1 MSNTVTPPSSPSNPR
16 KRSWSEA
23 FGLFL
28 NAEGL
33 GLLPKIILRIVP
45 AAYIP
50 FGILNDATGIG
61 VVDDP
66 LTIGFALYV
75 IWRVNKYRTQNM

>member
-1 MSNTVTPPSSPSNPR
+1 MENTSITNSR
-16 KRSWSEA
+16 KRTWAEA
-23 FGLFL
+23 FRLFL
-28 NAEGL
+28 KAEGL
-33 GLLPKIILRIVP
+33 GVASKIVLRFIP

-50 FGILNDATGIG
+50 FGILNDATVIG

-75 IWRVNKYRTQNM
+75 LWRVNKYRTQNI

>member
-1 MSNTVTPPSSPSNPR
+1 MNNTASTTPSSQ

-28 NAEGL
+28 KAEGL

-75 IWRVNKYRTQNM
+75 IWRVNKYRTQKI